1 MKLQQLRYIVEVVQR
16 DLTVSAAAESLYT
29 SQPGISKQIRMLEEE
44 LGIRIFQRNGK
55 QLTAVTPPG
64 QAILAIAERILN
76 DVDNIKRV
84 AQDFTS
90 EARGSLSVATT
101 HTQARYVLPPVIKTF
116 VARYPEVSLHM
127 HQGSPQQI
135 AEMVASGQ
143 VDLAIATEA
152 LELFE
157 DVVLLPCYQ
166 WNRCI
171 VVPPEHPLLAESP
184 LTLEAVARYPIVTY
198 VFGFTGRS
206 MLDKAFNAHG
216 LRPNVVFTATDAE
229 VIKTYVGLGLGVG
242 IIATMAFDPE
252 RDQGLRAM
260 DASHLFEPS
269 TTGIGI
275 RRGTYLRG
283 YTYAFMELFAPQLT
297 RDVVDA
303 AMHGR

>member
-1 MKLQQLRYIVEVVQR
+1 MKLQQLRYILEVAQR
-16 DLTVSAAAESLYT
+16 ELKVSAAAETLYT
-29 SQPGISKQIRMLEEE
+29 SQPGVSKQIRLLEQE
-44 LGIRIFQRNGK
+44 LGVEIFQRNGK
-55 QLTAVTPPG
+55 QLTAITPPG
-64 QAILAIAERILN
+64 KAILAIAQRILR
-76 DVDNIKRV
+76 DVENIRRV
-84 AQDFTS
+84 ATDYTS
-90 EARGSLSVATT
+90 EARGSLSIATT
-101 HTQARYVLPPVIKTF
+101 HTQARYVLPPVINAF

-135 AEMVASGQ
+135 AGMVAGGE

-166 WNRCI
+166 WNRCV

-184 LTLEAVARYPIVTY
+184 LTLETMARYPVVTY

-206 MLDKAFNAHG
+206 MLDRAFTARG
-216 LRPNVVFTATDAE
+216 LKPNVVLTATDAE

-252 RDQGLRAM
+252 HDKDLRAI
-260 DASHLFEPS
+260 DAAHLFDPS
-269 TTGIGI
+269 TTSIGI

-283 YTYAFMELFAPQLT
+283 YLYAFIELFAAQLT
-297 RDVVDA
+297 REVVDA
-303 AMHGR
+303 AMAGG